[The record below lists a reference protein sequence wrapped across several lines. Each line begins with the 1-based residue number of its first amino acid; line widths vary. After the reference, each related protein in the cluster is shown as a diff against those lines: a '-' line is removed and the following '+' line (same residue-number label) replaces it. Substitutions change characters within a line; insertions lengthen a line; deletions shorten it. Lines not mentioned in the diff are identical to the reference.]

1 MFKRCV
7 AVLLMAAMLMGV
19 VPLTVHAAPVYY
31 NEAIHTDFG
40 KWLDDLDDDA
50 LLLMLFGY
58 AHFDN
63 DAVLYFAFLYFFPH
77 RHYFPISLKGTQPDP
92 WFHPLGGGGLSC
104 PQQSGN
110 LFMFVMHNPVRF
122 RDPLGLFAW
131 NEADDDWI
139 VVTRGTTEGAGGTFS
154 QNFRINASNNL
165 LYISTNISIWGVD
178 FSFSHS
184 PIFEYFANDLI
195 RGHYGGISVRA
206 DLFYQTVLA
215 AAGGEIAFLGGHTAN
230 IPGASAYHMHIAIF
244 AVQIRDADNIAYN
257 RLRRAGSENIRW
269 GVIRYGY
276 ISGGS
281 SSLIGL
287 GGRVIGG
294 VNTSSYTTRANRQF
308 FHHLGSGVGTGA
320 NLFGGL
326 DHFMANHNRAFWWS
340 GRWTNSTSF
349 TIGLVNAMGHSHG
362 LSATQI
368 ANSWGIDNAFSARHF
383 GR

>member
-1 MFKRCV
+1 VFNYSYSAFGINLFYNCCCFTTNTNPFRF
-7 AVLLMAAMLMGV
+7 AGEYWDWEIGE
-19 VPLTVHAAPVYY
+19 YY
-31 NEAIHTDFG
+31 LRARSFNPRTGRF
-40 KWLDDLDDDA
+40 
-50 LLLMLFGY
+50 
-58 AHFDN
+58 
-63 DAVLYFAFLYFFPH
+63 
-77 RHYFPISLKGTQPDP
+77 TQPDP
-92 WFHPLGGGGLSC
+92 FWGIHNM
-104 PQQSGN
+104 QSSTNAIMQAAN
-110 LFMFVMHNPVRF
+110 LYVYVMNNPIMW

-131 NEADDDWI
+131 NERDDQWI
-139 VVTRGTTEGAGGTFS
+139 RVTDSTTRNAGGTFT
-154 QNFRINASNNL
+154 RGTGYVTID
-165 LYISTNISIWGVD
+165 IWGVNV
-178 FSFSHS
+178 SFHAGTDGVSNQLGT
-184 PIFEYFANDLI
+184 FM
-195 RGHYGGISVRA
+195 VRA
-206 DLFYQTVLA
+206 DTFYQAIVR

-244 AVQIRDADNIAYN
+244 AAHVRDADNIAYN

-287 GGRVIGG
+287 GGRTHGQINATTPQGI
-294 VNTSSYTTRANRQF
+294 TYMTRANRQF
-308 FHHLGSGVGTGA
+308 FHHLGSGAGTGA

-326 DHFMANHNRAFWWS
+326 DHFMDNHSNSFWWS